1 MLTFLWC
8 DRAAAL
14 AQAEMPEKM
23 LVKVS
28 KLILVSKSISYKV
41 IRSSSFADLGGK
53 IGIPEQQVTA
63 DVLK

>member
-8 DRAAAL
+8 DRVAAP
-14 AQAEMPEKM
+14 AQAQTPEKM

-28 KLILVSKSISYKV
+28 KLILVSKYISYKV
-41 IRSSSFADLGGK
+41 IRFSSFADLGDK
-53 IGIPEQQVTA
+53 VGIPEQQVTA